1 MLYIATQL
9 DVPPNEIN
17 NYTRRQTKDDH
28 VKLIKT
34 HYSYRDF
41 TQSQIE
47 EYLFTWLLSRAT
59 YTTESSDM
67 LFDMLLKKCLD
78 EKILL
83 PGVTTFSRF
92 IASTVEKSEEYLYQ
106 QLIAVPSKEECNQL
120 LNLLHLIGTP
130 IYGATIKLDLLRAPL
145 VDDSRKE
152 ISRGFERL
160 RQFQTFS
167 TENWHMG
174 SIPEGKI
181 KSLANYAFKAKAQ
194 LIQRMNEKKRMAL
207 LVAFVYIYQRKAMD
221 EQLLALSNF
230 GSVAKF

>member
-1 MLYIATQL
+1 MCHN
-9 DVPPNEIN
+9 VPPNEIN

-34 HYSYRDF
+34 HYNYRDF
-41 TQSQIE
+41 NQSQIE
-47 EYLFTWLLSRAT
+47 KYLFTWLLNRAT

-83 PGVTTFSRF
+83 PGVTTFYRF
-92 IASTVEKSEEYLYQ
+92 IAGTVEKSEEYLYQ
-106 QLIAVPSKEECNQL
+106 QLVAVPSKEESNQL
-120 LNLLHLIGTP
+120 LSLLHLIGTP

-160 RQFQTFS
+160 RQFQAFS

-207 LVAFVYIYQRKAMD
+207 LGRV
-221 EQLLALSNF
+221 
-230 GSVAKF
+230 